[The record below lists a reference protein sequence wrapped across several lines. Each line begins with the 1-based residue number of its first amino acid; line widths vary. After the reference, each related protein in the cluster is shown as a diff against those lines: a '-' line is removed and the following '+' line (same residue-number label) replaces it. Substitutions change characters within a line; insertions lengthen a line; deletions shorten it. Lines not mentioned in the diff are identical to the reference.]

1 MKNPSTLLRS
11 LLLLVVA
18 LAIPLTAAAQTSP
31 AYDRGPELDPEKDYF
46 ALIKTNHGDFALKL
60 FPDIAPITVRNFVNL
75 AEGTREYRDV
85 ATGLTTSGKPF
96 YDGLTFHR
104 VISNFMV
111 QAGCPRGNGTGDPG
125 YRFRDEFDPS
135 VNFDRP
141 GLLAKANS
149 GPNTN
154 GSQFFITEVPTPHL
168 NQRHTIFG
176 EVLPGSGG
184 VDLVKKIASVPKNNR
199 DVPNEPV
206 VMEQVIIK
214 RLPKGTPADE
224 ALPLVLEATR
234 NGDAPTQAE
243 EAAAEPEVEATE
255 ED

>member
-1 MKNPSTLLRS
+1 MAA
-11 LLLLVVA
+11 A
-18 LAIPLTAAAQTSP
+18 LALPLAASAQQP
-31 AYDRGPELDPEKDYF
+31 AYDRGPELDDSVDYF
-46 ALIKTNHGDFALKL
+46 ALIKTNHGDFAIKL

-75 AEGTREYRDV
+75 ADGTREFRDIS
-85 ATGLTTSGKPF
+85 TGERTTGRPY

-104 VISNFMV
+104 VISNFMI

-168 NQRHTIFG
+168 NQKHTIFG
-176 EVLPGSGG
+176 ELLSGSNG
-184 VDLVKKIASVPKNNR
+184 VDLVKKIASVPKNSR
-199 DVPNEPV
+199 DVPNEKV

-214 RLPKGTPADE
+214 RLPKGISASE
-224 ALPLVLEATR
+224 ALPQVLAATR
-234 NGDAPTQAE
+234 DEAP
-243 EAAAEPEVEATE
+243 AAAADAETDGSD
-255 ED
+255 EDE

>member
-1 MKNPSTLLRS
+1 MNTRVLFRYLLAM
-11 LLLLVVA
+11 VVA
-18 LAIPLTAAAQTSP
+18 LALPVAASAQQP
-31 AYDRGPELDPEKDYF
+31 AYDRGPELDDSVDYY
-46 ALIKTNHGDFALKL
+46 ALIKTNHGDFAIKL

-75 AEGTREYRDV
+75 AEGTREYRDISSGERT
-85 ATGLTTSGKPF
+85 TGRPF

-104 VISNFMV
+104 VISGFMV

-149 GPNTN
+149 GANTN

-168 NQRHTIFG
+168 NQKHTIFG
-176 EVLPGSGG
+176 ELVSGSDGL
-184 VDLVKKIASVPKNNR
+184 DLVKKIAGVPKNSR

-214 RLPKGTPADE
+214 RLPKGTPSNE
-224 ALPLVLEATR
+224 ALPQVLNATR
-234 NGDAPTQAE
+234 DEAPAAAGETEAE
-243 EAAAEPEVEATE
+243 EETAENDGDE
-255 ED
+255 